1 MSNLSTNDLTLSG
14 EIGHKNVLFRHQQN
28 VRFHHSLWFVETKL
42 VARLDIFMSN
52 LNTGF
57 RCYFCY
63 NALSERKVDR
73 GRSRDRA
80 RDWESFE
87 FLLSDI
93 ELVHTEVFTPD
104 AINNVIFEQ
113 PREHQ
118 FKCFYNIE
126 DKEMVIETAVFN
138 VEGEDEDL
146 GVREWSETARNG

>member
-1 MSNLSTNDLTLSG
+1 M
-14 EIGHKNVLFRHQQN
+14 
-28 VRFHHSLWFVETKL
+28 WFFL
-42 VARLDIFMSN
+42 VHIRTA
-52 LNTGF
+52 
-57 RCYFCY
+57 
-63 NALSERKVDR
+63 
-73 GRSRDRA
+73 GRSRTVRGEPRA
-80 RDWESFE
+80 RDWEEFE
-87 FLLSDI
+87 LLLSDI

-146 GVREWSETARNG
+146 GTREWSETARNGSFIGKDTV